1 MLNKKGELMVGTSVK
16 VLAAVVVGALLLV
29 GTQAIVNETVL
40 PNANEKIV
48 ELFDA
53 TPENH
58 EHNNA
63 EEGAETIYD
72 NELITSKYGRRLFM
86 INKNLIESKY
96 GVSVEDE
103 DVQWLINGTDGG
115 RCLYYANENGDPI
128 PNGTTVQAII
138 RVPKGSISDNPNCC
152 EISVF
157 FLE

>member
-1 MLNKKGELMVGTSVK
+1 MLNKKGEMMVGTGVK

-29 GTQAIVNETVL
+29 GTQAIVNETIV
-40 PNANEKIV
+40 PTANEKIV
-48 ELFDA
+48 ELFDV
-53 TPENH
+53 TPESH
-58 EHNNA
+58 EQDNA
-63 EEGAETIYD
+63 GEGAETVYD

-96 GVSVEDE
+96 GVSIEDE

-115 RCLYYANENGDPI
+115 RRLYYANENGDPI
-128 PNGTTVQAII
+128 PDGTTVQAII

-152 EISVF
+152 EISVL